1 MGGNDRENLL
11 VQWGET
17 DGPFSHILETGGAE
31 GPGIA
36 AIVTEPPLG
45 VKRKPEDEPKQE
57 DTSNAHE
64 EDWGMFGSLMA
75 EALEMDMEDEVEGPS
90 DSG

>member
-1 MGGNDRENLL
+1 MGPR
-11 VQWGET
+11 
-17 DGPFSHILETGGAE
+17 SHIISFRVVIL
-31 GPGIA
+31 
-36 AIVTEPPLG
+36 
-45 VKRKPEDEPKQE
+45 RD
-57 DTSNAHE
+57 